1 MQEKGLK
8 IAGHEKMSNIE
19 FGIKKR
25 VVLFLRGGSGVGKTT
40 IADALVKKIPFSTKI
55 DVDKLRYMI
64 YGGRIASWSK
74 LKPFDYQEEYFRQC
88 RLGDKNAFA
97 LARNFLEAGF
107 IPIIAGLNGGE
118 SSETFHLLENP
129 EDIRW
134 YPNSEI
140 LQKELPGIKTFQ
152 VILDIPPNILD
163 ERFKDKGHNETTIQ
177 FILDQRN
184 IFLEAVSKGHIDY
197 IVDTST
203 NAPKTI
209 AEKILNDLNFQEY
222 F

>member
-1 MQEKGLK
+1 
-8 IAGHEKMSNIE
+8 MSKTE
-19 FGIKKR
+19 FGVKKG

-40 IADALVKKIPFSTKI
+40 IADALVKLIPFSTKVDI
-55 DVDKLRYMI
+55 DNLRYMI
-64 YGGRIASWSK
+64 YGGRVASWSK
-74 LKPFDYQEEYFRQC
+74 LKPYDYQEEYFRQC

-118 SSETFHLLENP
+118 SSETFHLLEKP
-129 EDIRW
+129 EDIKW

-152 VILDIPPNILD
+152 VILDTPPNALT
-163 ERFKDKGHNETTIQ
+163 ERLKDKGHNETTIQ
-177 FILDQRN
+177 FILDQRD
-184 IFLEAVSKGHIDY
+184 IFLEAVSKEFIKN
-197 IVDTST
+197 IVDTSI
-203 NAPKTI
+203 NDPKTI
-209 AEKILNDLNFQEY
+209 AEKILDDLNFRDY